1 MPTNN
6 VSPIQPEHG
15 PGETNHSIWRW
26 IFAVLILA
34 AVVGAVLRF
43 DELEELTTLAF
54 STRPEWLVLAL
65 MVQGVTY
72 ICAGSVWREAL
83 KKAGHRLPLASLA
96 TLGLI
101 KLFADQALPTSGMTG
116 NILLLR
122 GLARRDVPTPITMAA
137 LLVDIISYYIA
148 YLIAVIVGVGV
159 LWLDHRVSYEILG
172 GATIVSVVV
181 MAIPALI
188 LWLRHLGRV
197 SLPAWTTRFP
207 RAVSLLKALLEARL
221 DSIRDPALM
230 IKAVFLQFSVFL
242 LDSLTLWIAFQA
254 LGGEAPPFA
263 ICFAAFVVGSA
274 AATMGPVPLGLGT
287 FEAACVATLHLFG
300 VPLGRSLAA
309 VLVLRCLTFWL
320 PMIPG
325 LLLARYELG
334 SEGTK

>member
-1 MPTNN
+1 MPTNSI
-6 VSPIQPEHG
+6 SPIQPEPG
-15 PGETNHSIWRW
+15 PSRTSHSIWRW
-26 IFAVLILA
+26 TFAVLILA
-34 AVVGAVLRF
+34 ALVGAVLHF
-43 DELEELTTLAF
+43 DEIQELTTLAF
-54 STRPEWLVLAL
+54 SARPEWLVLAL
-65 MVQGVTY
+65 IVQGVTY

-83 KKAGHRLPLASLA
+83 KKAGHQLPLGSLA

-101 KLFADQALPTSGMTG
+101 KLFADQALPTSGMSG

-122 GLARRDVPTPITMAA
+122 GLARRDVPTPIIMAA

-159 LWLDHRVSYEILG
+159 LWLDHRANGEILG
-172 GATIVSVVV
+172 GATIFAVVV
-181 MAIPALI
+181 MAMPALI

-221 DSIRDPALM
+221 DSIRDPTLM

-242 LDSLTLWIAFQA
+242 LDSLTLWLAFRA
-254 LGGEAPPFA
+254 LGGGAPPFS

-334 SEGTK
+334 SESTK